1 MNQALVNKQKEGR
14 SDNFVQFLNL
24 LMRPIKIQVK
34 IKIRFTENGKK
45 RATIKGL
52 ITIIKAVKFIRFLF
66 LI

>member
-14 SDNFVQFLNL
+14 SYNWVQFLNL
-24 LMRPIKIQVK
+24 TMRPIKIQVK

-45 RATIKGL
+45 RTTIKGL

>member
-14 SDNFVQFLNL
+14 SYNWVQFLNL
-24 LMRPIKIQVK
+24 TMRPIKIQVK